1 MELEYTNTTPGQ
13 TKMPARHPL
22 NPYPPLQSMGA
33 VRRMTIM
40 IPHSD
45 AVLIET
51 VCPSAGI
58 VTALTL
64 TTIKCLCNELRR
76 TNITTYSPD
85 TVISFVRRLTSI
97 RIAGEGC
104 ELDDTSRA
112 TSVRGKPAKPKKRP
126 ASTRKVKR
134 ENTREDN
141 ASNEV

>member
-1 MELEYTNTTPGQ
+1 
-13 TKMPARHPL
+13 MPARHPL

-76 TNITTYSPD
+76 TNITTYDPN
-85 TVISFVRRLTSI
+85 TVLTYVRRLASI
-97 RIAGEGC
+97 RITGEEC
-104 ELDDTSRA
+104 ERDEP
-112 TSVRGKPAKPKKRP
+112 RGKSRVRSEPKKSTKRP
-126 ASTRKVKR
+126 APARKVKR
-134 ENTREDN
+134 ANSDTTNIEDN
-141 ASNEV
+141 C